1 MKEKI
6 NKYLDELVKNGE
18 IKDWYL
24 DKFNYWDGV
33 SYIELNNGKK
43 VALAKTYLYLGSLG
57 ISTPYSLKNLR
68 YAKEKIRNAIKE
80 EQYGEPQ
87 MFDI

>member
-6 NKYLDELVKNGE
+6 NKYLSELVKNGE

-33 SYIELNNGKK
+33 PYIELNNGKK

-57 ISTPYSLKNLR
+57 ISTPYSLKNLS
-68 YAKEKIRNAIKE
+68 YAKEKIRNTIKE